1 MVIYA
6 HLKCNWAKGEKEDT
20 LNYLRDFSAKLARDI
35 QSGTTPRAQPVGNSK
50 WEELSRL
57 LARCYFKL
65 GEWQF
70 ALKEEWDAVRYIH
83 RVTDFDVH

>member
-6 HLKCNWAKGEKEDT
+6 HLKCNWAKEEKEET
-20 LNYLRDFSAKLARDI
+20 LNYLRDFSAKLSRDI
-35 QSGTTPRAQPVGNSK
+35 QSGANVRVEPSGNSK
-50 WEELSRL
+50 MEELSRL

-70 ALKEEWDAVRYIH
+70 RSKKEEWDAVRY
-83 RVTDFDVH
+83 VL